1 MWLTPKFKTLIYKN
15 FLVWR
20 SGFYSANLRDF
31 WFSEDWRSRNLA
43 VEVIPQL
50 DLFHLPFSML
60 NGKSRQKWK
69 KLRFFDLNLIF
80 SLARTLCKN
89 LALNGVVL
97 FSQFRFSHFSSVPA
111 EIWQKCSTKQK
122 IKKMTLS
129 YLGTRLQI
137 SFYILNNHYGS

>member
-1 MWLTPKFKTLIYKN
+1 MWLTPKFKTLIYKK

-89 LALNGVVL
+89 LALNRVVL
-97 FSQFRFSHFSSVPA
+97 FSQFGYSRFYQFLLRFEKKVQRSKKSRKWHVLTKEQGLKFHF
-111 EIWQKCSTKQK
+111 
-122 IKKMTLS
+122 
-129 YLGTRLQI
+129 I
-137 SFYILNNHYGS
+137 S